1 MEAILK
7 EGLAQLGLDTGSIP
21 ALTEFSRRLLEK
33 NQVMNLTAITEP
45 ADVARLHLL
54 DCACLLTAADFRG
67 KQVVDVGT
75 GAGFPGMPLRLLEPD
90 FDLTLLDSLGK
101 RIDFLQETVDA
112 MGLQRVRCVHARAE
126 EFARQHREQFDIAAS
141 RAVAQLNVLCELALP
156 LVKVGG
162 QFLAMKS
169 VDTDDEIQRAR
180 SAIAQLGGQNWKNLG
195 LHHSRNGGS
204 PPGGHHPEGASHPG
218 SLSPALRPHQKSAV
232 GLSPQLY
239 TRYLDMG
246 KIIAVVSGKGG
257 TGKTSF
263 TANVGLALAAL
274 GKNTLCLDC
283 DITLRNLDLALGLTD
298 KALMDFSDV
307 IAGRCSLS
315 DATAVHPKYPG
326 LHLLTAP
333 LSPGGQLDVTD
344 EQMRQLLD
352 QVRQEYDYCL
362 IDAPAGLGQGF
373 RLATGCAD
381 CVVVITTTDA
391 SALRDA
397 QHTVMLLDKRFT
409 TENLFLV
416 VGRVQKKLL
425 RALHSTIDDA
435 MDAAGLPLLGVVPED
450 GDVPYALN
458 RGIPLRDINY
468 YAARA
473 YENIARR
480 ITGHQVPLMR
490 I

>member
-1 MEAILK
+1 MRKL
-7 EGLAQLGLDTGSIP
+7 LYTV
-21 ALTEFSRRLLEK
+21 ALFVMASACSTKPESKPYNWEDDLHQRLLTDFCMTES
-33 NQVMNLTAITEP
+33 QVKDYI
-45 ADVARLHLL
+45 R
-54 DCACLLTAADFRG
+54 
-67 KQVVDVGT
+67 
-75 GAGFPGMPLRLLEPD
+75 
-90 FDLTLLDSLGK
+90 
-101 RIDFLQETVDA
+101 
-112 MGLQRVRCVHARAE
+112 
-126 EFARQHREQFDIAAS
+126 
-141 RAVAQLNVLCELALP
+141 
-156 LVKVGG
+156 
-162 QFLAMKS
+162 
-169 VDTDDEIQRAR
+169 
-180 SAIAQLGGQNWKNLG
+180 
-195 LHHSRNGGS
+195 
-204 PPGGHHPEGASHPG
+204 
-218 SLSPALRPHQKSAV
+218 
-232 GLSPQLY
+232 
-239 TRYLDMG
+239 
-246 KIIAVVSGKGG
+246 
-257 TGKTSF
+257 
-263 TANVGLALAAL
+263 
-274 GKNTLCLDC
+274 
-283 DITLRNLDLALGLTD
+283 
-298 KALMDFSDV
+298 
-307 IAGRCSLS
+307 
-315 DATAVHPKYPG
+315 KYIP
-326 LHLLTAP
+326 
-333 LSPGGQLDVTD
+333 DVTD
-344 EQMRQLLD
+344 EQMRQMLD

-409 TENLFLV
+409 TESLFLV